1 MLFRPFCWVLLKK
14 STLKFVKK
22 GFSDYFCFELQTAPF
37 ACVLKDNLWKSSFL
51 MWDFHSLILFK

>member
-22 GFSDYFCFELQTAPF
+22 GFSDYFCFELQAAPF
-37 ACVLKDNLWKSSFL
+37 ACGLKDNLWKSSFL
-51 MWDFHSLILFK
+51 MWDFTP